1 MKMPFIQLDKLT
13 RLIAAIGFISTSILV
28 LLFIFLTVYFV
39 KRDFGSYR
47 NLLIAFSILGFAF
60 SSSEYIVHPMIHSYS
75 AGFVYFTNPSSLFSN
90 EAMKIGLVLFCGI
103 YGATVCFIAIQFL
116 YRYWALFDVNKMK
129 WFEGWKISIW
139 FFYSLFIGTIWAIGI
154 FHFLENDDYS
164 LDYFRQGVR
173 QHYSLE
179 LSSIPSFTSLIY
191 TRNGDVRWKN
201 LMCTVEMTMII
212 GMQYLIICFC
222 GRKMSTGMKEKISM
236 LSETSRRLHTQFF
249 KSLVLQIVVPTFL
262 LFLPMIVIIY
272 LPLFNLEFS
281 FPTGI
286 LFSAFAIYPAIDIAI
301 ILYIVCDYRNA
312 IKYVWK
318 TMKTT
323 CVPERY
329 IPPEIS
335 FPVCTIQNLVAYPIQ
350 TTRMV

>member
-1 MKMPFIQLDKLT
+1 M
-13 RLIAAIGFISTSILV
+13 
-28 LLFIFLTVYFV
+28 
-39 KRDFGSYR
+39 
-47 NLLIAFSILGFAF
+47 
-60 SSSEYIVHPMIHSYS
+60 E
-75 AGFVYFTNPSSLFSN
+75 
-90 EAMKIGLVLFCGI
+90 E
-103 YGATVCFIAIQFL
+103 
-116 YRYWALFDVNKMK
+116 FDVYC
-129 WFEGWKISIW
+129 GDD
-139 FFYSLFIGTIWAIGI
+139 
-154 FHFLENDDYS
+154 DDYWHAIF
-164 LDYFRQGVR
+164 DYLFLWKEDEYGHEGEDIDVV
-173 QHYSLE
+173 
-179 LSSIPSFTSLIY
+179 
-191 TRNGDVRWKN
+191 GD
-201 LMCTVEMTMII
+201 E
-212 GMQYLIICFC
+212 
-222 GRKMSTGMKEKISM
+222 
-236 LSETSRRLHTQFF
+236 SE
-249 KSLVLQIVVPTFL
+249 IVVPTFL

-318 TMKTT
+318 TMKAT